1 MAHKPLITGY
11 HKVAKEICDAL
22 GLKHVRKLD
31 IHMEMGS
38 MFTIEAEM
46 FMEVDDAV
54 QLPAIFKRFELVE
67 KKPSGLKEST

>member
-1 MAHKPLITGY
+1 
-11 HKVAKEICDAL
+11 
-22 GLKHVRKLD
+22 
-31 IHMEMGS
+31 